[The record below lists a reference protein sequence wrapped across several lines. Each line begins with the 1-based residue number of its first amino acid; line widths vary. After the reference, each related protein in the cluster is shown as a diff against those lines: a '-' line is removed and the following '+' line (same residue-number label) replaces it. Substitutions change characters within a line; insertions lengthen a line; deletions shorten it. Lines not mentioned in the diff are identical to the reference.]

1 MWKKV
6 KYEEWRGKKKGQG
19 EIGEG
24 EDIVGS
30 VKKRNKKE

>member
-1 MWKKV
+1 M
-6 KYEEWRGKKKGQG
+6 RNGGGGKKKGQG